1 MILSTNQELRFYNEN
16 DTMGKYFVLI
26 LMIITAGCA
35 SSKQADHPRF
45 REISKEDVKELEYA
59 AIVEEKLYAQF
70 NVAADHSAVPHLNEI
85 AEVLQSRSRRPYWP
99 LEVFVITDPRYI
111 NACTGGRNVYIGQ
124 GLLDLSK
131 TDDELAYIIAHE
143 LAHIDESHPMKTFE
157 SAQKVGIFRKI
168 GGYATSIA
176 FAFVPAGAVNP
187 AVSFAAQNSI
197 AMINQAA
204 TDIINKGYKRS
215 FEIEADKKAVEFMQA
230 SGYDPQAALSVLIKL
245 EQASKVSPGGLFSDH
260 PAYDHRIEDIKKI
273 LSQTE

>member
-1 MILSTNQELRFYNEN
+1 
-16 DTMGKYFVLI
+16 MGKYFVLI
-26 LMIITAGCA
+26 LMIIMAGCA
-35 SSKQADHPRF
+35 SSNHANQPRF

-70 NVAADHSAVPHLNEI
+70 NVVAADHSAVTGLNEI
-85 AEVLQSRSRRPYWP
+85 AEALQSRSRRPYWP

-124 GLLDLSK
+124 GLLSLVK
-131 TDDELAYIIAHE
+131 TDDERAYIIAHE

-176 FAFVPAGAVNP
+176 FAFVPAGALNP

-215 FEIEADKKAVEFMQA
+215 FEIEADKKAVEFMKA
-230 SGYDPQAALSVLIKL
+230 SGYVPQAALSVLTKL

-273 LSQTE
+273 LLQTEQVKS